1 MKLSKLFAPRQNRVA
16 IGRLTLILTVT
27 LFRADHSILFADW
40 AIFTNTGSHWSAYSN
55 KIVFKSFSIRD
66 QVCLPLLQEHITHT
80 LLSWILMRLVYLIH
94 RYIPAKIHSHC
105 EYFFNVPN

>member
-27 LFRADHSILFADW
+27 LFPADHSILSADW